1 MNRHMV
7 EEQYKISRSDLKMN
21 PRKMAELKSKCTCNF
36 GTHCQIPLHKNCSRM
51 CIFFF
56 FLQFKR

>member
-56 FLQFKR
+56 F